1 MYCVKCG
8 VRLRPGVQACPLCG
22 TPVWNPDG
30 DAGDTRDNYPD
41 TLPRHHREPNLS
53 ALFFVTVLFALTI
66 AVETA
71 ICLKLYGEMRWSG
84 FVAGGVALLY
94 VIAVLPFWFR
104 APKAVIF
111 VPADHAAAALYV
123 LYICLETGGHW
134 YLSFALPL
142 IGASCLLCAAMIC
155 LLKYV
160 GRGRAFIF
168 GGFFLLLGG
177 LMVLIEFL
185 QHVTFGTEMFR
196 WSLFPLAGLGT
207 IGLLLLLAGF
217 IQPMRQ
223 ALRRRFFF

>member
-8 VRLRPGVQACPLCG
+8 VRLQEGVPSCPLCG

-30 DAGDTRDNYPD
+30 AASADTKTYPD
-41 TLPRHHREPNLS
+41 TLPLRHRESNLS
-53 ALFFVTVLFALTI
+53 ALFFTTVIFVLTI

-84 FVAGGVALLY
+84 FVAGGAALLY
-94 VIAVLPFWFR
+94 VIVVLPFWFR

-111 VPADHAAAALYV
+111 VPVDHAAAALYV
-123 LYICLETGGHW
+123 LYICLKTGGHW
-134 YLSFALPL
+134 FLSFALPL
-142 IGASCLLCAAMIC
+142 IGASCLLSAAMIC

-168 GGFFLLLGG
+168 AGFFLLLGG
-177 LMVLIEFL
+177 LTVLVEFL
-185 QHVTFGTEMFR
+185 QHVTFGHEMFR

-207 IGLLLLLAGF
+207 IGLMLLLAG
-217 IQPMRQ
+217 IIRPLRQ